1 MTSFRSHEK
10 EKEWKETSR
19 ERGARKR
26 EKKKQNNVTS
36 PVQSLRINDEKKQ
49 KDNSKQKS
57 IEAKRGSPD
66 FSSHSRRKTANER
79 GAPLLGRTRMD
90 LYAYSGLVL

>member
-1 MTSFRSHEK
+1 MKRKKNGKKQAGKWGCKK
-10 EKEWKETSR
+10 E
-19 ERGARKR
+19 R

-36 PVQSLRINDEKKQ
+36 PVQSSRINDEKKQ

-57 IEAKRGSPD
+57 IEAKGGSPD

>member
-1 MTSFRSHEK
+1 MKRKKNGKKQAGKGVQE
-10 EKEWKETSR
+10 R
-19 ERGARKR
+19 ER
-26 EKKKQNNVTS
+26 EKKQNNVTS

-57 IEAKRGSPD
+57 IEAKGGSPD